1 MSSGQSVSDIKDTVY
16 WTPQQDKMDQFWAA
30 LLSATGISQENIALQ
45 NIYHLGSCLP
55 NENCMNNGWDVGIPA
70 PNGYDISDVANPKDI
85 ITAALTNLTDLTTQM
100 SEVIDDM
107 RNNVFRGS
115 GKDVID
121 AIAIPVLMI
130 ASAVENMVRYTSPI
144 FLSFR
149 KRDIRKSFSG
159 ARFCNS

>member
-1 MSSGQSVSDIKDTVY
+1 
-16 WTPQQDKMDQFWAA
+16 
-30 LLSATGISQENIALQ
+30 
-45 NIYHLGSCLP
+45 
-55 NENCMNNGWDVGIPA
+55 MNNGWDVGIPA